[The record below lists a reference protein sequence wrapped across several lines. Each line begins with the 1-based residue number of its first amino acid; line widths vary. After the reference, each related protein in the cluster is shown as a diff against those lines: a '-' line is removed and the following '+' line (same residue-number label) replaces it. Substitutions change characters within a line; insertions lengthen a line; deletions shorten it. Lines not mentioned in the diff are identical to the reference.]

1 LGMLLSMFSGAGSC
15 QGNEFEAMQRGIERW
30 LLTEEIWK
38 ATRGA
43 E

>member
-1 LGMLLSMFSGAGSC
+1 MLLSMISGATSC
-15 QGNEFEAMQRGIERW
+15 RGDQLEAMQHGIERW

-43 E
+43 EQ